1 MFITIIRKA
10 RLILIFIMMLFNVI
24 ELNAAEIIPNVIRS
38 GFSEYKTFGSKKAV
52 KAWMK
57 NGPNEI
63 NYESLP
69 VINDLQ
75 YVDNL
80 YGNYKN
86 YEIIKTVK
94 LSNST
99 TVLYISI
106 NYDLGALFSKFII
119 YNIGGEELVTKME
132 VNTNPEIIMPS
143 LDLWRTR

>member
-10 RLILIFIMMLFNVI
+10 RLILFIILMLLNAI
-24 ELNAAEIIPNVIRS
+24 ELNAADIIPSIIRS

-75 YVDNL
+75 YVENL

-86 YEIIKTVK
+86 YELIKIVK
-94 LSNST
+94 LTNST

-106 NYDLGALFSKFII
+106 NYDLGALFSKYII